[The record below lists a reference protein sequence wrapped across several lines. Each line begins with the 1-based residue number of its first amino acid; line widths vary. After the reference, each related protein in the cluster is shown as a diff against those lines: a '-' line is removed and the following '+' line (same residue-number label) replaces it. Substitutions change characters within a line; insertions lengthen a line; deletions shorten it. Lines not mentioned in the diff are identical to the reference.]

1 MPRSIGQTSRRT
13 YAAEAPPPHPP
24 SSPPN
29 PNSAPPPK
37 EPSRVVRH
45 TSNNHQHPPLHSKTN
60 KYTQGAYYGTFGSP
74 LLKCFLGALFTYQ
87 LSYYL
92 WYKLEA
98 IEETH
103 DTKAEIRDL
112 QEELRQAIEKQRY
125 MAQQKW
131 GEATEALERE
141 KAEFGQAVD
150 AVTEEFKE
158 GVDEVGKG
166 TRAVGRVARGGWWP
180 W

>member
-1 MPRSIGQTSRRT
+1 MNHLRATRTIWGKSATIPRSIGRTSRRT

-37 EPSRVVRH
+37 EPSRV
-45 TSNNHQHPPLHSKTN
+45 
-60 KYTQGAYYGTFGSP
+60 GAYYGTFGSP

-112 QEELRQAIEKQRY
+112 QEELRQAIEKQRLI
-125 MAQQKW
+125 AQEKW
-131 GEATEALERE
+131 GQATEAFE
-141 KAEFGQAVD
+141 KEKEEFGQAVD

-166 TRAVGRVARGGWWP
+166 TRAVSRVARGGWWP

>member
-37 EPSRVVRH
+37 EPSRV
-45 TSNNHQHPPLHSKTN
+45 
-60 KYTQGAYYGTFGSP
+60 GAYYGTFGSP

-150 AVTEEFKE
+150 AVTEDPSPEE
-158 GVDEVGKG
+158 L
-166 TRAVGRVARGGWWP
+166 ARDKRLPRLACIPDALHERTDFGYLMQIQTP
-180 W
+180 PHSSTDR

>member
-1 MPRSIGQTSRRT
+1 M
-13 YAAEAPPPHPP
+13 
-24 SSPPN
+24 
-29 PNSAPPPK
+29 
-37 EPSRVVRH
+37 
-45 TSNNHQHPPLHSKTN
+45 L
-60 KYTQGAYYGTFGSP
+60 QGAYYGTFGSP

-112 QEELRQAIEKQRY
+112 QEELRQAIEKQRLI
-125 MAQQKW
+125 AQEKW
-131 GEATEALERE
+131 GQAAEAFE
-141 KAEFGQAVD
+141 KEKEEFGQAVD

-166 TRAVGRVARGGWWP
+166 TRAVSRVARGGWWP

>member
-1 MPRSIGQTSRRT
+1 MNHLRATRTIWGKSATIPRSIGRTSRRT
-13 YAAEAPPPHPP
+13 YVAEAPPPHPP

-37 EPSRVVRH
+37 EPSRV
-45 TSNNHQHPPLHSKTN
+45 
-60 KYTQGAYYGTFGSP
+60 GAYYGTFGSP

-87 LSYYL
+87 LSYL
-92 WYKLEA
+92 PL
-98 IEETH
+98 
-103 DTKAEIRDL
+103 AEIRDL
-112 QEELRQAIEKQRY
+112 QEELRQAIEKQRLI
-125 MAQQKW
+125 AQEKW
-131 GEATEALERE
+131 GQATEAFE
-141 KAEFGQAVD
+141 KEKEEFGQAVD

-166 TRAVGRVARGGWWP
+166 TRAVSRVARGGWWP

>member
-1 MPRSIGQTSRRT
+1 MNHIRATRSIWSRSAIPKRMGQASRRT
-13 YAAEAPPPHPP
+13 YAAEAPAPHPP

-37 EPSRVVRH
+37 EPSRV
-45 TSNNHQHPPLHSKTN
+45 
-60 KYTQGAYYGTFGSP
+60 GAYYGTFGSP

-87 LSYYL
+87 LTYYL
-92 WYKLEA
+92 WYKLET

-112 QEELRQAIEKQRY
+112 QEELRQAIEKQRW

-131 GEATEALERE
+131 GQATEAMERE
-141 KAEFGQAVD
+141 REEFGQAVD
-150 AVTEEFKE
+150 AVVEEVRE
-158 GVDEVGKG
+158 GADEVGKG

>member
-1 MPRSIGQTSRRT
+1 MNHIRATRSIWSRSAILNRIGQASRRT
-13 YAAEAPPPHPP
+13 YAAEAPAPHPP

-45 TSNNHQHPPLHSKTN
+45 TPTTTFPLSSLLTNPPQS
-60 KYTQGAYYGTFGSP
+60 AYYGTFGSP

-87 LSYYL
+87 LTYYL

-112 QEELRQAIEKQRY
+112 QEELRQAIEKQRW

-131 GEATEALERE
+131 GQATEAMER
-141 KAEFGQAVD
+141 
-150 AVTEEFKE
+150 
-158 GVDEVGKG
+158 
-166 TRAVGRVARGGWWP
+166 
-180 W
+180 